1 VSGFTVKVPVAKVI
15 KALEEKLAAHN
26 NAQLMQDD
34 LSAKYDAAVEVWKA
48 KITKAVLDLTPEDVN
63 IRTNYFGKKGIHV
76 EVNYNLPK
84 AQDRPE
90 RSALP
95 TKVMQNIL
103 HFSDVDTITNAIR
116 ILKMTEEETVN
127 ASTFKAISKFL

>member
-1 VSGFTVKVPVAKVI
+1 MSGFTVKVPVAKVI
-15 KALEEKLAAHN
+15 KALEEKLTAHN
-26 NAQLMQDD
+26 NAQLIQDD
-34 LSAKYDAAVEVWKA
+34 LNAKYDAAVEVWKA
-48 KITKAVLDLTPEDVN
+48 KITKTVLDLTPEDVN
-63 IRTNYFGKKGIHV
+63 IRTNYYGKKGVHV

-90 RSALP
+90 RPL
-95 TKVMQNIL
+95 TVQQNIL
-103 HFSDVDTITNAIR
+103 QFADLDTIKNAIR

>member
-15 KALEEKLAAHN
+15 KALEEKLTAHN
-26 NAQLMQDD
+26 NAQLIQDD
-34 LSAKYDAAVEVWKA
+34 LNAKYDAAVGAWKA
-48 KITKAVLDLTPEDVN
+48 KITKAVLDLTPNDVN
-63 IRTNYFGKKGIHV
+63 IRTNYYGKKGVSV
-76 EVNYNLPK
+76 EVNYDLPK
-84 AQDRPE
+84 APDRPE

-95 TKVMQNIL
+95 TKALQNIL

>member
-15 KALEEKLAAHN
+15 KALEEKLTAHN
-26 NAQLMQDD
+26 NAQLIQDD
-34 LSAKYDAAVEVWKA
+34 LNAKYDAAVEVWKA
-48 KITKAVLDLTPEDVN
+48 KITKTVLDLTPEDVN
-63 IRTNYFGKKGIHV
+63 IRTNYYGKKGVHV

-90 RSALP
+90 RPL
-95 TKVMQNIL
+95 TVQQNIL
-103 HFSDVDTITNAIR
+103 QFADLDTIKNAIR

>member
-1 VSGFTVKVPVAKVI
+1 MSGFTVKVPVAKVI
-15 KALEEKLAAHN
+15 KALEEKLTAHN
-26 NAQLMQDD
+26 NAQLIQDD

-63 IRTNYFGKKGIHV
+63 IRTNYYGKKGVHV
-76 EVNYNLPK
+76 EVNYSLPK

-90 RSALP
+90 RPL
-95 TKVMQNIL
+95 TVQQNIL
-103 HFSDVDTITNAIR
+103 HFADLDTIKNAIR

>member
-1 VSGFTVKVPVAKVI
+1 MSGFTVKVPVAKVI

-26 NAQLMQDD
+26 NAQLIQDD

-63 IRTNYFGKKGIHV
+63 IRTNYYGKKGVHV

-90 RSALP
+90 RQSVPL
-95 TKVMQNIL
+95 TVQQNIL
-103 HFSDVDTITNAIR
+103 HFADLDTIKNAIR

>member
-1 VSGFTVKVPVAKVI
+1 MSGFTVKVPVAKVI
-15 KALEEKLAAHN
+15 KALEEKLTAHN
-26 NAQLMQDD
+26 NAQLIQDD

-63 IRTNYFGKKGIHV
+63 IRTNYYGKKGVNV

-90 RSALP
+90 RQSVPPA
-95 TKVMQNIL
+95 VQQNIL

-127 ASTFKAISKFL
+127 ASTFRAISKFL